1 MSGVKLDG
9 AIVTHPHADHLDGV
23 ERLFRELLPDVYQES
38 VTSASPDKRLICNG
52 PVLLTR
58 KFAQDGKAYR
68 SFSEFLLK
76 TKFEISLDIDD
87 MQNAFG
93 NDIIFSFPTSP
104 GVLYQRH
111 KPSKD
116 EKPHLEE
123 KQRSKLKGGTE
134 DKDLNKSSIILYT
147 KEGGKIC
154 LTGDAYGY
162 DIVAMLRGHEAY
174 DLDIFKL
181 PHHGSSKNSILG
193 KVMPPSWAFQNLAAM
208 VLLSLSL
215 NQKILCDKNP
225 EEERDLDYFR
235 QQLIRGPGM
244 GNGEAVQRIADKFL
258 EVIKK
263 QLKNATKETP
273 EELFHKVKEKH
284 LEVLAVLQQ
293 PSECVDPCKNVEAL
307 SGLANWESLKKNVA
321 DDLVFPWVS
330 TNLKKRKI
338 EWWPLV
344 VSLMGNDNIF
354 EDYFAGKIGIDG
366 FFESFHSKT
375 YYVSASGRYEHPSPD
390 VIKGIIKAAVKKNKP
405 CRVVFTSGGAVQS
418 SYLPNVNKEPFKQW
432 NKLVSLYYLKN
443 NVSFKLDPNE
453 EINTAP
459 VGTSRFERD
468 DNVRIDVSQQLGKN
482 DGFTIPRR
490 SFLPNLDQYYVKTK
504 GSDGKPLWL
513 EVKNDGKLCLTP
525 RKGAQNILNVSN
537 ASSIAGDLNLITLQR
552 ESKASYQR
560 DIWLEKASGAG
571 FLIKGSPEGNY
582 FFEEDGFLKCTNKK
596 K

>member
-87 MQNAFG
+87 IQNAFG

-181 PHHGSSKNSILG
+181 PHHGSSN
-193 KVMPPSWAFQNLAAM
+193 F
-208 VLLSLSL
+208 
-215 NQKILCDKNP
+215 
-225 EEERDLDYFR
+225 
-235 QQLIRGPGM
+235 
-244 GNGEAVQRIADKFL
+244 
-258 EVIKK
+258 
-263 QLKNATKETP
+263 
-273 EELFHKVKEKH
+273 
-284 LEVLAVLQQ
+284 
-293 PSECVDPCKNVEAL
+293 
-307 SGLANWESLKKNVA
+307 
-321 DDLVFPWVS
+321 
-330 TNLKKRKI
+330 
-338 EWWPLV
+338 
-344 VSLMGNDNIF
+344 
-354 EDYFAGKIGIDG
+354 
-366 FFESFHSKT
+366 
-375 YYVSASGRYEHPSPD
+375 
-390 VIKGIIKAAVKKNKP
+390 
-405 CRVVFTSGGAVQS
+405 
-418 SYLPNVNKEPFKQW
+418 
-432 NKLVSLYYLKN
+432 
-443 NVSFKLDPNE
+443 
-453 EINTAP
+453 
-459 VGTSRFERD
+459 
-468 DNVRIDVSQQLGKN
+468 
-482 DGFTIPRR
+482 
-490 SFLPNLDQYYVKTK
+490 
-504 GSDGKPLWL
+504 
-513 EVKNDGKLCLTP
+513 
-525 RKGAQNILNVSN
+525 RKGHAPFMGLSKFG
-537 ASSIAGDLNLITLQR
+537 GDGVTVV
-552 ESKASYQR
+552 ESK
-560 DIWLEKASGAG
+560 
-571 FLIKGSPEGNY
+571 PEDLMRQ
-582 FFEEDGFLKCTNKK
+582 EP
-596 K
+596 